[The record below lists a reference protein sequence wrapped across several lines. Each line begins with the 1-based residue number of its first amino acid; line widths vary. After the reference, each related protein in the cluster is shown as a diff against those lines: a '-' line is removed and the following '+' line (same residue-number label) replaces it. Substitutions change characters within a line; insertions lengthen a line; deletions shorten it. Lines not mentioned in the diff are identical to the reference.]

1 MNEKKILSELWNCPA
16 AFEFQCPREWKM
28 LARTDDP
35 AVRHCSACAKD
46 VYLCRTP
53 QEFVERGSKGH
64 CVAVPTD
71 LSPRVATR
79 FLMGRIAPE
88 AGKEL
93 AREQKEAQEFW
104 NGVVAQSPGF
114 EKESL
119 AALVSVIKSVQAGNP
134 A

>member
-1 MNEKKILSELWNCPA
+1 
-16 AFEFQCPREWKM
+16 
-28 LARTDDP
+28 
-35 AVRHCSACAKD
+35 
-46 VYLCRTP
+46 
-53 QEFVERGSKGH
+53 
-64 CVAVPTD
+64 VAVPTD
-71 LSPRVATR
+71 LAPRVATR

-104 NGVVAQSPGF
+104 SGVVAQSPTF

-119 AALVSVIKSVQAGNP
+119 AALVSIIKSVQAGNP